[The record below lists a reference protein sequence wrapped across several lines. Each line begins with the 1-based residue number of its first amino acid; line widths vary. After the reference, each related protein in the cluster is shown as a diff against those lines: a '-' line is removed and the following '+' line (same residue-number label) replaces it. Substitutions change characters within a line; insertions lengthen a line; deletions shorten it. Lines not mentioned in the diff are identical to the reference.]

1 MGAVGG
7 VVAPGG
13 GSWGPGIGVEES
25 RGCPGCSTCDITVHV
40 NHKLLD
46 YSLNQFSSQ
55 LSKIDDEILNIFYIS
70 PVSKVKYI

>member
-13 GSWGPGIGVEES
+13 GSWGPGPAGPGIGVEES
-25 RGCPGCSTCDITVHV
+25 RGCPGCSTCDIKVHV

-46 YSLNQFSSQ
+46 YSLNQFSS
-55 LSKIDDEILNIFYIS
+55 
-70 PVSKVKYI
+70 